1 MKEVGNLNTKQKMN
15 IDLLHAKHYKNK
27 NFTPYAREPNFSIY
41 SVSHGDVVL
50 ANEFIP
56 AILQPTL
63 SIVLPML

>member
-15 IDLLHAKHYKNK
+15 IDLLHAEHYKNK

-41 SVSHGDVVL
+41 SHGDVVL